1 MNKNNIFL
9 DIEKKI
15 NSSHNFQPILF
26 LWENLEL
33 LNKTIYDFIIDILNK
48 EQIDKNYLNLLKTD
62 DKTIKI
68 EVFKEFIK
76 KSFIKPSFKFQFFFI
91 EDFFKS
97 TIQTFNASLKFLEEP
112 WEKNIVFLTSKTTSW
127 IPETVLSRLKIIE
140 LKQDL
145 TKAPNNFY
153 LNLIDDYITKK
164 DVNLINYFF
173 TNQKL
178 ESSEYID
185 FLNTLKIYLINNY
198 LNLELLSLV
207 ENSINLIEKNN
218 VLPKNIIDK
227 ILLKI

>member
-9 DIEKKI
+9 DIEKQI
-15 NSSHNFQPILF
+15 NSKNNFQPILF
-26 LWENLEL
+26 LWENIEL

-62 DKTIKI
+62 EKSLKI

-91 EDFFKS
+91 EEFEKS

-112 WEKNIVFLTSKTTSW
+112 WEKNIVFLTSKTTSL

-145 TKAPNNFY
+145 AKTPNNFY
-153 LNLIDDYITKK
+153 LNLIDNYITKK

-178 ESSEYID
+178 ESNEYID
-185 FLNTLKIYLINNY
+185 FLNTLKIYLISHY